1 MFRPWPGFRPWRR
14 RPPIAMANT
23 CAMVGAGGRGGG
35 GGLISWAGWPLAWSL
50 SSRCQCRKCLSPL
63 PVLKHFRLSCGRIT
77 RGSLKRR
84 PWSVTY
90 PQLRLSC
97 GRVSLRRHARSPWPR
112 VSPAPPGPAATV
124 NVRIQEATAPP
135 GPAATVNVRIQE
147 ATEAPG
153 PAARLL
159 SPRPAAAHL
168 LTVEPRQHTQASSQ
182 PPKTW
187 NGGGA
192 AGVGV
197 TGGFKPDLCALA
209 VGTLTVA
216 AGFGATGGGAAGVA
230 ADRALREF
238 EFSSTVSFITHGAAG
253 GGAAGVAAD
262 RALHPA
268 HRLRRP
274 VGTAVLLT
282 SNESQCVRCSASAS
296 TPGGG
301 GGGAGVAAV

>member
-23 CAMVGAGGRGGG
+23 CAMVGAGGRRGG
-35 GGLISWAGWPLAWSL
+35 GGLISWSGWPLAWSL

-77 RGSLKRR
+77 RGPLRRR

-124 NVRIQEATAPP
+124 NVRIQEA
-135 GPAATVNVRIQE
+135 VQ
-147 ATEAPG
+147 APG

-168 LTVEPRQHTQASSQ
+168 LAVEPRQHTQASSQ

-216 AGFGATGGGAAGVA
+216 AGFGAAGGGAACVA

-238 EFSSTVSFITHGAAG
+238 EFSSTVSFITHGATG
-253 GGAAGVAAD
+253 GGAAGLAAD

-274 VGTAVLLT
+274 VGA
-282 SNESQCVRCSASAS
+282 
-296 TPGGG
+296 
-301 GGGAGVAAV
+301 AGVLA